1 MNPQPDR
8 DLEQRL
14 AELERETN
22 PAPVEMT
29 KPQPASPQLIQETK
43 IAATEPS
50 PLGQFFNWFNNLSS
64 VGKLIVVS
72 VGAVFG
78 IAILRA
84 VLNLVAAVI
93 SLGVLALVLY
103 VGYRFFVS
111 RNSEINT
118 KTNTKINN
126 Q

>member
-1 MNPQPDR
+1 MNPQSEQDLQKR
-8 DLEQRL
+8 LEQ
-14 AELERETN
+14 LEREAN
-22 PAPVEMT
+22 SAPVEVT
-29 KPQPASPQLIQETK
+29 RPQPATPQTIQETK
-43 IAATEPS
+43 IAASELS
-50 PLGQFFNWFNNLSS
+50 PLGQFFNWFSNLSS

-103 VGYRFFVS
+103 VGYRLFVS
-111 RNSEINT
+111 RNT
-118 KTNTKINN
+118 KTSNR
-126 Q
+126 

>member
-1 MNPQPDR
+1 MNSQPER

-14 AELERETN
+14 EELEREAN
-22 PAPVEMT
+22 SVPVEVT
-29 KPQPASPQLIQETK
+29 KPQPASPQLIQDTK
-43 IAATEPS
+43 LAATETS
-50 PLGQFFNWFNNLSS
+50 PLGQFFNWFSHLSS
-64 VGKLIVVS
+64 AGKLIVLS

-111 RNSEINT
+111 RAE
-118 KTNTKINN
+118 TNNR
-126 Q
+126 

>member
-1 MNPQPDR
+1 MHMNPQPER
-8 DLEQRL
+8 DLERRL
-14 AELERETN
+14 EQLEREANST
-22 PAPVEMT
+22 PVEVT
-29 KPQPASPQLIQETK
+29 RPQPTSPQLIQETK
-43 IAATEPS
+43 VATTEPS
-50 PLGQFFNWFNNLSS
+50 PLGQFLNWFNNLSS
-64 VGKLIVVS
+64 AGKLIVVS

-111 RNSEINT
+111 RNAD
-118 KTNTKINN
+118 TNNR
-126 Q
+126 

>member
-1 MNPQPDR
+1 MNPQSDR
-8 DLEQRL
+8 DLQQRL
-14 AELERETN
+14 EQLEREANSASTE
-22 PAPVEMT
+22 VT
-29 KPQPASPQLIQETK
+29 RPQPATPQIVQQTK
-43 IAATEPS
+43 IAASES
-50 PLGQFFNWFNNLSS
+50 LPLGQFFNWFRNLSS
-64 VGKLIVVS
+64 ISKLIVIS

-111 RNSEINT
+111 RAET
-118 KTNTKINN
+118 KNR
-126 Q
+126 

>member
-1 MNPQPDR
+1 MNPQSEQDLQQR
-8 DLEQRL
+8 LEQ
-14 AELERETN
+14 LEREANSASAEVTRS
-22 PAPVEMT
+22 
-29 KPQPASPQLIQETK
+29 QPATPQIVQETK
-43 IAATEPS
+43 IAASEPS
-50 PLGQFFNWFNNLSS
+50 PLGQFFNWFRNLSS
-64 VGKLIVVS
+64 VSKLIVIS

-111 RNSEINT
+111 RAE
-118 KTNTKINN
+118 TNNR
-126 Q
+126 

>member
-1 MNPQPDR
+1 MHMNPQPDR

-14 AELERETN
+14 EELEREAN
-22 PAPVEMT
+22 AAPVEVT
-29 KPQPASPQLIQETK
+29 RPQPASPQLIQETK

-50 PLGQFFNWFNNLSS
+50 PLGQFFNWFHNLSR

-84 VLNLVAAVI
+84 VLNLVAAVF

-103 VGYRFFVS
+103 VGYRIFVG
-111 RNSEINT
+111 RNAETDNR
-118 KTNTKINN
+118 
-126 Q
+126 